1 MVSEIEHRRSSTVLF
16 KFKLDPMRHRRIPFA
31 EVRKVL
37 IYRPGSLGDTVVALP
52 CIHLIT
58 RVFTQAERLVLTNF
72 PVDSK
77 APSVSSILEG
87 SGLVH
92 GYLEYPLGIRDP
104 RFLRGLRA
112 TIRQWQPDVLIHLAE
127 RKGWLTT
134 LQDVLFFK
142 SCGIATLI
150 GVPYTKRLR
159 THQWLE
165 QFECYEY
172 EASRLARCLSV
183 LGDAQLQAPESWDL
197 HLTLQ
202 EEERAQLLLD
212 NWPGGGQFIA
222 CSLGTKTEVSHWGV
236 ENWRSLM
243 RELYLRFP
251 DCGLILV
258 GREEEHEQSEAARQE
273 WRGTVLN
280 LCGKLTPRESAAVLK
295 RARLFIGH
303 DSGPMHLAAAMGV
316 PCVAIFS
323 ARQRPGVWFPYGQ
336 HHKIIYHQTECHG
349 CGLDVCHHYQKK
361 CITSIRVAEVMVA
374 VGQVFGG
381 GSPVPLGS
389 LYSGRRFA
397 SC

>member
-1 MVSEIEHRRSSTVLF
+1 
-16 KFKLDPMRHRRIPFA
+16 MRHRPIPFS
-31 EVRKVL
+31 EVRRVL

-58 RVFTQAERLVLTNF
+58 RVFPEAERLVLTNS
-72 PVDSK
+72 PVNNK
-77 APSVSSILEG
+77 APPVSSILEG

-104 RFLRGLRA
+104 RFLLGLRA

-127 RKGWLTT
+127 RKGWLVT

-142 SCGIATLI
+142 SCGISTLI
-150 GVPYTKRLR
+150 GVPYTKGLR
-159 THQWLE
+159 THRWLE
-165 QFECYEY
+165 QFQCYEY
-172 EASRLARCLSV
+172 EADRLARCLSI

-202 EEERAQLLLD
+202 EEERAQRLLD
-212 NWPGGGQFIA
+212 NRTGKFIA
-222 CSLGTKTEVSHWGV
+222 CSLGTKAEVNHWGL
-236 ENWRSLM
+236 ENWRSLV
-243 RELYLRFP
+243 RELYLQFP
-251 DCGLILV
+251 DHCLIWV
-258 GREEEHEQSEAARQE
+258 GREEEHKESEAASRE
-273 WRGTVLN
+273 WRGTALN
-280 LCGKLTPRESAAVLK
+280 FCGKLTPRESAAVLK

-303 DSGPMHLAAAMGV
+303 DSGPMHLAAAVGV

-323 ARQRPGVWFPYGQ
+323 ARARPGVWFPYGQ

-361 CITSIRVAEVMVA
+361 CITSIRVAEVIGA
-374 VGQVFGG
+374 VSQVFSG
-381 GSPVPLGS
+381 GSPVPLRS
-389 LYSGRRFA
+389 RKSAERLP